1 MNAAERIYEA
11 VARDAGSV
19 ALRGETLARLIE
31 EDIAADGLGTGDSM
45 GPLRELAARYGVGRS
60 AICEAVRILERRGLA
75 RMRPGRWGGLILAK
89 PALEVAVEELADF
102 FRLTGV
108 SLRQLLDAREA
119 VDGAAARLAAGR
131 PRSGLE
137 LSRLCDINARGDNP
151 LVRNL
156 ALRAEVASLAGNS
169 ALHLFVQCL
178 NSLTLDFA
186 ASAESERRRAR
197 PGAGAGA
204 RLIAALGR
212 GDAPG
217 AVEAACADLCELR
230 GLLDAAV
237 TPDRAR
243 PRAEAGC
250 ETQTNRSSEIARA
263 LACELKQRGGA
274 AARLGSEWEL
284 CERFGV
290 GRLILRQAIRTLE
303 DRGLVAC
310 QRGRGHGLYARDP
323 QPFGAIRQT
332 VAWLMSEQL
341 DPMCVGRLLCHLNLV
356 APLLAVTRA
365 RGPERQRLEAALAK
379 VEASDP
385 IDRGD
390 RLELV
395 RCVAELADV
404 PVVDVFCRCL
414 VAYEARFR
422 KHLPANIRPAF
433 QRPYLDHLRR
443 LLEFDAWTPDTIR
456 RAKAETAALMLACS
470 PRAPP
475 EPHTSP
481 DDEEPNP

>member
-1 MNAAERIYEA
+1 MSAAERIYEA

-19 ALRGETLARLIE
+19 TLRGETLARLME
-31 EDIAADGLGTGDSM
+31 EDIAAGGLGTGDSM
-45 GPLRELAARYGVGRS
+45 GPLREIAARYGVGRS
-60 AICEAVRILERRGLA
+60 AVCEAVRILERRGLA
-75 RMRPGRWGGLILAK
+75 RMRPGRYGGLILAK
-89 PALEVAVEELADF
+89 PALETTVEELADF

-108 SLRQLLDAREA
+108 SLQQLMDAREA
-119 VDGAAARLAAGR
+119 VDGAAARLAAVR
-131 PRSGLE
+131 PRSSLE
-137 LSRLCDINARGDNP
+137 LSRLRDLGARGDDP

-156 ALRAEVASLAGNS
+156 AFRAEVASLAGNP
-169 ALHLFVQCL
+169 ALRLFVQCL

-186 ASAESERRRAR
+186 ASAESESRRGRT
-197 PGAGAGA
+197 GAGACEG
-204 RLIAALGR
+204 LIAALGN

-217 AVEAACADLCELR
+217 AVEAACAGLCELQ

-237 TPDRAR
+237 TPDRER

-250 ETQTNRSSEIARA
+250 ENQTNRSSEIAHA
-263 LACELKQRGGA
+263 LAAELKQRGGA
-274 AARLGSEWEL
+274 ATRLGSEWEL

-323 QPFGAIRQT
+323 QPFGAIRQA

-341 DPMCVGRLLCHLNLV
+341 DPMSVSRLLCLLNLV

-365 RGPERQRLEAALAK
+365 RGSERQRLEAALAK
-379 VEASDP
+379 VGASDP
-385 IDRGD
+385 IDRAD

-422 KHLPANIRPAF
+422 KDLPEYIRQAV

-443 LLEFDAWTPDTIR
+443 LLEFGAWTPDTMR

-475 EPHTSP
+475 EPHTSL
-481 DDEEPNP
+481 DDEELNR